1 MVSPP
6 VSPATLLALGVE
18 LREKRNKAGLTQ
30 VELANRIGVSKS
42 VLARLEDGERLP
54 SNVDLAFAL
63 RVLGVRGNEFDQIMA
78 LAGEV
83 HQPNLVATDAPRLPQ
98 LMYALMDY
106 ERRAAAITGVHLTLM
121 PGLLQTP
128 DYAHAVFANAAYAD
142 EELES
147 HVAARLKRQKILDG
161 DLEYAAIIDEPVLRR
176 AFCGRRVAIGQ
187 LQHLLTMGERDNI
200 SIQVIPYDHDAVTQ
214 FTTGCELF
222 EFTRIRSVV
231 YLEHPMGADFIDQA
245 NAVRKLRE
253 RLDRL
258 RESVLSEADSASLI
272 DRAIKNLETQ

>member
-54 SNVDLAFAL
+54 SNLDIALAL
-63 RVLGVRGNEFDQIMA
+63 RALGVRGKEFDQIMA

-106 ERRAAAITGVHLTLM
+106 ERRATAITGVHLTLM
-121 PGLLQTP
+121 PGLLQTS
-128 DYAHAVFANAAYAD
+128 DYARAVLTTAD
-142 EELES
+142 YSTDELEK
-147 HVAARLKRQKILDG
+147 HVVARLRRQEILDQG
-161 DLEYAAIIDEPVLRR
+161 LEYAVVIDEPVLRR
-176 AFCGRRVAIGQ
+176 TFCGWQVAVDQ
-187 LQHLLTMGERDNI
+187 LRHLLTVGQRENV

-245 NAVRKLRE
+245 NAVRKLRGQ
-253 RLDRL
+253 LDRL